1 MIHNVISSLIK
12 LITQSQRF
20 DFRPRVSSHTINTK
34 WQQFR
39 NENILRKHAILL
51 VTCRYEDQ
59 ANTFFSKL

>member
-20 DFRPRVSSHTINTK
+20 DYTINKK